1 MSFSS
6 FAVRKGVSPDLD
18 GRYTCPMRP
27 IVAALGQ
34 MVMAMAAGLAL
45 AKARERSEQ
54 ERGGGSATG
63 GSAREWRAG
72 NWEGRRPEA
81 PADGR
86 EREAVPSAGW
96 REVVASLD
104 AEEGAHHV

>member
-1 MSFSS
+1 
-6 FAVRKGVSPDLD
+6 
-18 GRYTCPMRP
+18 MRP